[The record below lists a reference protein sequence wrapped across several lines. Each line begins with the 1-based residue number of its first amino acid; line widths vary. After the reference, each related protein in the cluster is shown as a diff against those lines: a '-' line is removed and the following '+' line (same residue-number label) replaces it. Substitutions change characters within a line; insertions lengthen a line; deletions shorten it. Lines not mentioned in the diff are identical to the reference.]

1 MKRTH
6 YCGDLRSEHI
16 GQPVCLMGWAHRTRD
31 HGGVIF
37 IDLRDREGIIQVVCD
52 PRTDPQTHELAGQV
66 RAEFVLSVSGTVRR
80 RPEGTENPHL
90 PTGEVEVVCHSLEI
104 LNPAKTPPFQ
114 IEEETQVSE
123 EVRMQYRYLDLRRL
137 RMQRTLRLRHEAA
150 RVTRAY
156 LHELGFLEIET
167 PMLLRSTPEGARDF
181 IVPSRLQ
188 PGCFYVLP
196 QSPQL
201 LKQTLMV
208 AGCDRYY
215 QLARCLRDEDPRADR
230 QVEFTQIDLEM
241 SFVEQDDVLTVV
253 EGLISR
259 LFSLANIPVPQPIPR
274 MTYEEARR
282 RFGSDKPDTR
292 FGMELIDVSDLLR
305 AVDFQVFRRPLD
317 SGGQVKGICVPAQ
330 GQLSRA
336 DLDHLT
342 RLAREFGAQGLA
354 WIAVEETGLRS
365 SILKFLP
372 ADVQTALAQQM
383 NAHPGDVLLFVA
395 DQPDT
400 VATTLG
406 RLRQHLAER
415 LGLIPP
421 HQHHFWWIVDFPLF
435 EFNPKEGL
443 IEPMHHPFTS
453 PKPEDVPLLDTNP
466 LQVRANLYDLVYNG
480 AEIGGGSIRIHR
492 SELQEK
498 VFQIIGINREQARQR
513 FGFLLEALEYGA
525 PPHGGIALG
534 FDRIV
539 ALLNGQDT
547 TQINIREVIAFPKT
561 QSGLDLMSGAPSP
574 LDPQQLAEVHI
585 SLTDLR

>member
-6 YCGDLRSEHI
+6 YCGNLRPEHV
-16 GQPVCLMGWAHRTRD
+16 GCSVYLMGWVHRTRD

-37 IDLRDREGIIQVVCD
+37 IDLRDREGIVQVVCNPD
-52 PRTDPQTHELAGQV
+52 TAPLAHELAGQV
-66 RAEFVLSVSGTVRR
+66 RSEFVLSVSGIVRR
-80 RPEGTENPHL
+80 RPEGTENPAL
-90 PTGEVEVVCHSLEI
+90 ATGEIEVVCHSLEI

-114 IEEETQVSE
+114 IEEDTQVSE
-123 EVRMQYRYLDLRRL
+123 EIRMQYRYLDLRRL
-137 RMQRTLRLRHEAA
+137 NMQRILRLRHEAA
-150 RVTRAY
+150 MATRAY
-156 LHELGFLEIET
+156 LNQQGFLEIET

-201 LKQTLMV
+201 LKQTLMI

-230 QVEFTQIDLEM
+230 QAEFTQIDLEM
-241 SFVEQDDVLTVV
+241 SFVEQDDVMAVV
-253 EGLISR
+253 EGLIAR
-259 LFSLANIPVPQPIPR
+259 LFALANIPVPQPIPR
-274 MTYEEARR
+274 MTYEESTR

-292 FGMELIDVSDLLR
+292 FGMELIEVSELFR
-305 AVDFQVFRRPLD
+305 EVEFRVFRDPLEN
-317 SGGQVKGICVPAQ
+317 GGQVKGIRVPAQ
-330 GQLSRA
+330 SQLSRA

-354 WIAVEETGLRS
+354 WIAVEATGLRS

-372 ADVQTALAQQM
+372 PEVQTALVRQMEAQ
-383 NAHPGDVLLFVA
+383 PGDVLLFVA
-395 DQPDT
+395 DQPAV
-400 VATTLG
+400 VATALG
-406 RLRQHLAER
+406 RLRQHLGER

-435 EFNPKEGL
+435 EFNPKEGR

-453 PKPEDVPLLDTNP
+453 PKAEDIALLDTDP
-466 LQVRANLYDLVYNG
+466 IRVRANLYDLVYNG

-539 ALLNGQDT
+539 ALLSGQDT
-547 TQINIREVIAFPKT
+547 TRLNIREVIAFPKT
-561 QSGLDLMSGAPSP
+561 QSGLDLMSGAPSRI
-574 LDPQQLAEVHI
+574 DPQQLADVHI
-585 SLTDLR
+585 AVTVEN